1 MSYQQQGSAEEHLNR
16 HVYRSL
22 GAEVSNR
29 ALPRYQKYDPSQ
41 DRLKSNASFSDSYVP
56 QGSLRPKRK
65 KVSAAERAAKR
76 KALSKA
82 KAAAKAT
89 FAARGGG
96 MVSRLLAP
104 RMKLMRT
111 PGTKEYSATHRSR
124 RAKRAE
130 KNKAK
135 DEADAALKAMFK
147 GQWEK

>member
-1 MSYQQQGSAEEHLNR
+1 MSYYYQQQHGPIEEHLNK

-41 DRLKSNASFSDSYVP
+41 DRAKSNASFSDSYVP

-82 KAAAKAT
+82 KAAAKAH
-89 FAARGGG
+89 ADGS
-96 MVSRLLAP
+96 VSNLYRV
-104 RMKLMRT
+104 
-111 PGTKEYSATHRSR
+111 RSV
-124 RAKRAE
+124 
-130 KNKAK
+130 
-135 DEADAALKAMFK
+135 LVHY
-147 GQWEK
+147 

>member
-1 MSYQQQGSAEEHLNR
+1 MSYQQQGSAEEHLNK

-29 ALPRYQKYDPSQ
+29 ALPRYKKYDPSQ
-41 DRLKSNASFSDSYVP
+41 DRAKSNASFSDSYVP

-65 KVSAAERAAKR
+65 KVSAAARAAKR
-76 KALSKA
+76 KALSNA
-82 KAAAKAT
+82 KAAARAT
-89 FAARGGG
+89 FAESY
-96 MVSRLLAP
+96 VP
-104 RMKLMRT
+104 PWK
-111 PGTKEYSATHRSR
+111 KKVR